1 MSNTSKLPKPSG
13 SKGQRGG
20 RAPAEGRYAESEKER
35 LKSSATSFSYPGRN
49 RRGKPGPS
57 TADEVPQ
64 GEFKDFSGQIR

>member
-35 LKSSATSFSYPGRN
+35 LKSSPGRN